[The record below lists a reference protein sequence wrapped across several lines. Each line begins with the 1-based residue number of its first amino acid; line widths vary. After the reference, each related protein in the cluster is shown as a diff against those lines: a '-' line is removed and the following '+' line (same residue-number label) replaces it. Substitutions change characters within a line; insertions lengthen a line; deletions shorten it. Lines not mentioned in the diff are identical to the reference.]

1 MPKLYFKE
9 RIGMGLEIGVQS
21 SQGEP
26 NHQRGVWTCKLKL
39 ETQKAAKQ
47 ISLKIPYLD
56 GDLANKEQAIR
67 KAWSLYEEYRVSQAT
82 GGKIAEGI
90 NDHIHYL
97 YQLFLEDVHHWG
109 EQNDLTPK
117 NKPKK
122 FRVQGGRGNSYWSL
136 DKYRKAERAYR
147 LHLEEYFCDVL
158 DKRGSTGKSPSIR
171 SVTQR
176 DWDRLSEWLQV
187 NRSEQSAETHLKI
200 ITEVNHFYHWA
211 YNHKNEY
218 VDSIPKIKRVSL
230 GGVEGARERM
240 RMEISPEDYK
250 RIIQYTRSKYT
261 DPLNNYVIR
270 DYAYLFH
277 LYILILANTGI
288 RPPTGGNDHTLM
300 KWKDLELTKNGS
312 EYLLYREEKGHK
324 YYATVLPSAKTYIDE
339 LKYFYRRHNIDTTDG
354 YVFVHPYDG
363 TSKDFESD
371 IRKERIRVKGEPIYS
386 FRKQWNKMREDLGL
400 MKKGAGSGG
409 RLKQSD
415 AITFSSL
422 RAWYITQR
430 LYSKGGVDIEKLA
443 RAVGSSVKQIEIR
456 YLRIDKERQ
465 HEFLAVGAYDNSEKK
480 RKYDKL
486 GYYIGHED

>member
-1 MPKLYFKE
+1 
-9 RIGMGLEIGVQS
+9 
-21 SQGEP
+21 
-26 NHQRGVWTCKLKL
+26 
-39 ETQKAAKQ
+39 
-47 ISLKIPYLD
+47 
-56 GDLANKEQAIR
+56 
-67 KAWSLYEEYRVSQAT
+67 
-82 GGKIAEGI
+82 
-90 NDHIHYL
+90 
-97 YQLFLEDVHHWG
+97 
-109 EQNDLTPK
+109 
-117 NKPKK
+117 
-122 FRVQGGRGNSYWSL
+122 
-136 DKYRKAERAYR
+136 
-147 LHLEEYFCDVL
+147 VL

-261 DPLNNYVIR
+261 DPLNNSVVR

-288 RPPTGGNDHTLM
+288 RPPTGGNNHTLM
-300 KWKDLELTKNGS
+300 KWKDLELTKDGS

-324 YYATVLPSAKTYIDE
+324 YYATVLPSAKTYIEE
-339 LKYFYRRHNIDTTDG
+339 LKHFYRRHNIDTTEG
-354 YVFVHPYDG
+354 YVFVHPYNG
-363 TSKDFESD
+363 TSDDFESD
-371 IRKERIRVKGEPIYS
+371 IKKERIRIKGEPIYS

-400 MKKGAGSGG
+400 IKKDAGSDG

-480 RKYDKL
+480 RKYDEL
-486 GYYIGHED
+486 GYYIGHEE